1 MDQLKKKEYEVGN
14 KLSDF
19 EIIKELGK
27 GSYGTVYTVRS
38 LVNSNV
44 YVMKK
49 MELNHLKP
57 RQQQECYREVSI
69 LKKVSHQNIIK
80 YYSSF
85 LEKEILY
92 IIMEY
97 AELGDLYSLIKHY
110 KKHSKYFDEI
120 DLWKISSEILLGL
133 EYLHSQKIIH
143 RDIKC
148 LNLFITKD
156 RHVKIGDLGVS
167 TITSGM
173 DNLHYTRVGTPL
185 YISPELVK
193 QKPYDFKTDIW
204 SFGCSL
210 YHLASLEPPFSGGN
224 LIVLGNN
231 IVKGVPKSLPVQY
244 SNELRFFIDKML
256 EKKAENRPTAREALE
271 LIPKEIKEKI
281 KSNGEKFYIKSK
293 RPFSSAMN
301 KVISV
306 NKDEIEHL
314 FGENNQLNNK
324 NIYGNNEN
332 NMNKPNS
339 NLEKNNENKLKSKK
353 NNLNNNPSGKLI
365 TIHNLEDKNS
375 NIDYIKNNNNIH
387 KENELKISESKKKEL
402 QAIFNSGKKEKEKD
416 LDKDREPKTHRNKEK
431 AEIIKYD
438 SSNNEILKSSN
449 NFLKKSSE
457 ISPETPGPKKT
468 YDLSFNI
475 PSFNNQKGF
484 NMFRAKKKK
493 SEDALL
499 ENKYNGFTIANK
511 FNSNFYYYNIFS
523 PLFKNHKLFDKNNR
537 KHFGK
542 KNIIE
547 PSKNQNFIKNLENK
561 LNFQNNINFVDNK
574 KFSTFDSNMNIENKN
589 INIISINH
597 EYNNNNN
604 NDNNNSNFEIN
615 KNEVKE
621 NKQNIIEK
629 NLDKQ
634 KELIRLHT
642 DIDKNK
648 NNLKFPDLNIND
660 KNLRNN
666 YKKAINSIHHNNIIF
681 SSMNPSFN
689 NISNN
694 NNNQKMSKRLTSAK
708 TNTRSF
714 LNRPFTSKINKNKY
728 PKTFIN
734 HINFNND
741 TFNKIKRKNSNT
753 LFYTKEV
760 STVESKRNYSE
771 NKTVNANK
779 MSFRPLTGIKPQI
792 NNNVMNININFYNI
806 DMNKRFLIPEIN
818 PYYSS
823 NELVNN
829 KDEKLTEDSLMQTK
843 KFKDVNVF
851 NNMDLQSYKNSNEFL
866 FQKIMKAIK
875 DINGSDKRLTIND
888 LN

>member
-19 EIIKELGK
+19 EVIKELGK

-38 LVNSNV
+38 LLNSNV

-120 DLWKISSEILLGL
+120 DLWRISSEILLGL
-133 EYLHSQKIIH
+133 EYLHSQNIIH

-156 RHVKIGDLGVS
+156 RHIKIGDLGVS

-244 SNELRFFIDKML
+244 SNELRFFINKML

-281 KSNGEKFYIKSK
+281 KLNGEKFHIKSK

-306 NKDEIEHL
+306 NKDEIKNL
-314 FGENNQLNNK
+314 FGENIELKKK
-324 NIYGNNEN
+324 NIYSNNEN
-332 NMNKPNS
+332 NIKNPNS
-339 NLEKNNENKLKSKK
+339 NLESIKEKNVRSNK
-353 NNLNNNPSGKLI
+353 NILNNNPSGKVI
-365 TIHNLEDKNS
+365 TIHNLEDNNS
-375 NIDYIKNNNNIH
+375 NNDNIKKNNNIH
-387 KENELKISESKKKEL
+387 KENELKISENKKKEL
-402 QAIFNSGKKEKEKD
+402 QAIFNSGKKEKD
-416 LDKDREPKTHRNKEK
+416 NNIDKDIETKAHRNKEK

-438 SSNNEILKSSN
+438 SSNNENLKSSN

-457 ISPETPGPKKT
+457 ISPETPGSKKT
-468 YDLSFNI
+468 YNLSFNI

-499 ENKYNGFTIANK
+499 ENKYSGFTLANK
-511 FNSNFYYYNIFS
+511 FNSNFNYYNIFS
-523 PLFKNHKLFDKNNR
+523 PLFKNHKIFEKNNR
-537 KHFGK
+537 KHFGQ

-547 PSKNQNFIKNLENK
+547 PSKNQNFVKNLENK
-561 LNFQNNINFVDNK
+561 INFIDNK
-574 KFSTFDSNMNIENKN
+574 KFSTIDSNMNIENKN
-589 INIISINH
+589 INIISINQ

-604 NDNNNSNFEIN
+604 NDNINSNRELN
-615 KNEVKE
+615 KNDPKE
-621 NKQNIIEK
+621 NKQNLKEI

-642 DIDKNK
+642 DIEKSK
-648 NNLKFPDLNIND
+648 NNLKFPELNIND
-660 KNLRNN
+660 KNLRN
-666 YKKAINSIHHNNIIF
+666 YSKKSVNSIHHNNIIF
-681 SSMNPSFN
+681 SSMNPSFDN
-689 NISNN
+689 LSNN
-694 NNNQKMSKRLTSAK
+694 NNHTMYKRLTSAK
-708 TNTRSF
+708 TNSRSF
-714 LNRPFTSKINKNKY
+714 LNRPFTSKVNKNKY

-741 TFNKIKRKNSNT
+741 TFNKIKRKKNNT
-753 LFYTKEV
+753 LFYTKET

-771 NKTVNANK
+771 NKTVNAKK
-779 MSFRPLTGIKPQI
+779 MSYRPLTGIKPQI

-843 KFKDVNVF
+843 KFKDVNAF

>member
-120 DLWKISSEILLGL
+120 DLWKISSEVLLGL
-133 EYLHSQKIIH
+133 EYLHSQNIIH

-156 RHVKIGDLGVS
+156 RHIKIGDLGVS

-281 KSNGEKFYIKSK
+281 KSNGEKFHIKSK

-306 NKDEIEHL
+306 NKDEIKNL
-314 FGENNQLNNK
+314 FGENIQLKKK
-324 NIYGNNEN
+324 NRYDNNEN
-332 NMNKPNS
+332 NINKPNS
-339 NLEKNNENKLKSKK
+339 NLEKNNENNLKSNK
-353 NNLNNNPSGKLI
+353 NILNNNPSAKVI

-375 NIDYIKNNNNIH
+375 NIDYIKNNNIH
-387 KENELKISESKKKEL
+387 RENELKISENKKKEL
-402 QAIFNSGKKEKEKD
+402 RAIFNSDKKEKEKD
-416 LDKDREPKTHRNKEK
+416 ITKDKEPKAHRNKEK
-431 AEIIKYD
+431 EEVIKYD

-457 ISPETPGPKKT
+457 ISPEIHGPKKT

-499 ENKYNGFTIANK
+499 ENKYSGFTLGNK
-511 FNSNFYYYNIFS
+511 FNSNNNYYNIFS
-523 PLFKNHKLFDKNNR
+523 PLFKNHKIFDKSIR
-537 KHFGK
+537 KHFGQ

-547 PSKNQNFIKNLENK
+547 PSKNQNFVKNLENK
-561 LNFQNNINFVDNK
+561 LNIQNNINFVDNK
-574 KFSTFDSNMNIENKN
+574 KFSTIDSNMNIENKN
-589 INIISINH
+589 INIISINQ
-597 EYNNNNN
+597 EYNNND
-604 NDNNNSNFEIN
+604 DNINLDNELN
-615 KNEVKE
+615 KNDLNE
-621 NKQNIIEK
+621 NKHNIKEIILE
-629 NLDKQ
+629 KQ
-634 KELIRLHT
+634 KEITRLHT

-648 NNLKFPDLNIND
+648 NNLKFPELNIND

-666 YKKAINSIHHNNIIF
+666 NKKAINSIHHNNIIF

-689 NISNN
+689 NLSNN
-694 NNNQKMSKRLTSAK
+694 NNQTMSKRLTSAK

-741 TFNKIKRKNSNT
+741 TFNKIKRKNNNT
-753 LFYTKEV
+753 LFYTKEA
-760 STVESKRNYSE
+760 SSVESKRNYSE
-771 NKTVNANK
+771 NKTVNAKK

-823 NELVNN
+823 NDLVNN

-843 KFKDVNVF
+843 KFKDVNAF